1 MGGGY
6 ACVVRAC
13 VVDVR
18 RWKEGEHVCVGRATK
33 SGSGRRGWVGDG
45 STPARH
51 QAVAFGIRVRQV
63 ASLAGRMCGRR
74 RRSGERAGICTAEP
88 YAPVDEHGHL
98 LHAFE
103 GDGRTGMPDHDHVL
117 DERLVLARD
126 LIVDEKRD
134 QHLPDPV
141 GAHVGEREARVLW
154 PLATACSALLVPRV
168 SSVPVLRN
176 AQARKREIPTYY

>member
-1 MGGGY
+1 MCW
-6 ACVVRAC
+6 AR
-13 VVDVR
+13 DQER
-18 RWKEGEHVCVGRATK
+18 EWKEGVGR
-33 SGSGRRGWVGDG
+33 RRKH

-98 LHAFE
+98 LHAFK
-103 GDGRTGMPDHDHVL
+103 GDRRTGMPDHDHVL

-141 GAHVGEREARVLW
+141 GAHVGERGARVLW
-154 PLATACSALLVPRV
+154 PFATACSALLLIPRV
-168 SSVPVLRN
+168 SSVPAQGVVNPAVLLN
-176 AQARKREIPTYY
+176 WFIYRKPF

>member
-1 MGGGY
+1 MCW
-6 ACVVRAC
+6 AR
-13 VVDVR
+13 DQER
-18 RWKEGEHVCVGRATK
+18 EWKEGVGR
-33 SGSGRRGWVGDG
+33 RRKH

-88 YAPVDEHGHL
+88 YAPIDEHGHL
-98 LHAFE
+98 LHAFK
-103 GDGRTGMPDHDHVL
+103 GDRRTGMPDHDHVL

-154 PLATACSALLVPRV
+154 PLANSLQCAACPACLVCPA
-168 SSVPVLRN
+168 LRN
-176 AQARKREIPTYY
+176 AQGGARESRRYY